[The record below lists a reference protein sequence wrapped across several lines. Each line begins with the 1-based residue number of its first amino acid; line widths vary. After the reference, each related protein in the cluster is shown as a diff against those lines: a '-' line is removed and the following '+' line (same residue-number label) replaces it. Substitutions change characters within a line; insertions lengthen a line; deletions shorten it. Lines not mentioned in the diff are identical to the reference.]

1 MDYQN
6 NLAYAKNLDIED
18 PLRLY
23 RDKFYIPKQKNG
35 KDHIYLCGNSLGLQP
50 KSTRKYI
57 EQELNDWEKLG
68 VEGHFEAK
76 NPWMSYHE
84 ILTDKMSK
92 IVGAKANEVVVMNS
106 LTVNLHLMMVSFY
119 RPSSKRYKILIEGNA
134 FPSDQ
139 YAVKSQIEFHGYD
152 VADALIKLFPRKGE
166 KIIRTEDIL
175 KIIKEEGD
183 TIALIMIGGLNYY
196 TGQAFDMKAITKA
209 GHEKGCFVGFDLAH
223 GAGNLSLKLHD
234 WQVDFAVWCTYKYL
248 NSGPGGVAGCF
259 VHENHIKDST
269 IKRFTGWW
277 GHDKA
282 TRFLMD
288 DTFVPIE
295 SAEGWQLSNAP
306 ILSMAALH
314 ASLDIFEEVGMTAI
328 QKKAENL
335 TGYLEYLLNEL
346 QHDAIEIITPKN
358 AENRGSQLSIQVK
371 DSDKLLFEKI
381 TKKGVIAD
389 WREPDVIRVAP
400 IPLYNSYIDV
410 FSFVAILKE
419 CLDQ

>member
-50 KSTRKYI
+50 RSTRKYI

-152 VADALIKLFPRKGE
+152 VADALIELIPRKGE
-166 KIIRTEDIL
+166 KTMRIEDIL
-175 KIIKEEGD
+175 KLIKEEGD
-183 TIALIMIGGLNYY
+183 TIVLIMIGGLNYY

-223 GAGNLSLKLHD
+223 GAGNLPLQLHD

-259 VHENHIKDST
+259 VHENHVKDST

-277 GHDKA
+277 GHEKA

-314 ASLDIFEEVGMTAI
+314 ASLDIFEKVGMKAI
-328 QKKAENL
+328 QNKAENL
-335 TGYLEYLLNEL
+335 TGYLEYLLIEL

-358 AENRGSQLSIQVK
+358 AAGRGSQLSIQVK
-371 DSDKLLFEKI
+371 NSDKSLFKKI

-400 IPLYNSYIDV
+400 IPLYNSYADV

-419 CLDQ
+419 CLNQ